1 MNNSTNRAMGR
12 ISKETYA
19 EKKARIHSAFQKS
32 RDDYEVRKKQEATA
46 RKEQSLV
53 KTTTFK
59 MSATTQTQ
67 LKEVSKSL
75 GITPSEFIRDAVV
88 EGLNVLH
95 LDKQSN
101 E

>member
-1 MNNSTNRAMGR
+1 MGR

-32 RDDYEVRKKQEATA
+32 RDDYEARKKQEAKA
-46 RKEQSLV
+46 RKEQRLV
-53 KTTTFK
+53 KNTTFK

-75 GITPSEFIRDAVV
+75 DSTP
-88 EGLNVLH
+88 
-95 LDKQSN
+95 
-101 E
+101 

>member
-1 MNNSTNRAMGR
+1 LS
-12 ISKETYA
+12 Y
-19 EKKARIHSAFQKS
+19 
-32 RDDYEVRKKQEATA
+32 DYGGTDAVGLAWVA